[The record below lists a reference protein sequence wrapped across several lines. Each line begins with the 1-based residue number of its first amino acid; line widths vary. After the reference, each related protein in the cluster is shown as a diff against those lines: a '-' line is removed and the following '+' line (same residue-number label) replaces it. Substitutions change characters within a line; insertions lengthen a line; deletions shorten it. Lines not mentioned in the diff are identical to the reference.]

1 MNLFHEAK
9 KVLDK
14 DGKVNPLGPYGKM
27 KLTGQEVA
35 NYFRKN
41 KVSDAKVKRAVEVAL
56 DMSGAMDIASKE
68 IKKFFGDKILKS
80 KEVQKA
86 LQYANEETMSE
97 GMKMKDIFRKHKRE
111 LTKAYKSGDLSF
123 MSSAGKKA
131 EDDLMQWAM
140 DNGEVNTD
148 DPDDFFD
155 WLSRDLEDIV
165 KGKIKE
171 EVEVKTLILP
181 VILEKAYDKADVKKV
196 QQLEKKLQGMLKE
209 VDKTMRGSGLSAP
222 AFNNVRSGI
231 QKGLESIQKFYK
243 IANTSSEET
252 ISENADMVLHV
263 DDKLQANL
271 VIKYASK
278 FGLKS
283 KKQKI
288 SWSGKDGV
296 VVSGDADKLKKF
308 MSSVEDVF
316 KEESI
321 IDENYRTLAKHGMG
335 AETPKSIKV
344 GTEVDYYQKDGAK
357 YMGKITKMSR
367 QSYTVRD
374 DKTKKDHEF
383 FYHDRIKA
391 KKLLKQGDNIQEGYF
406 MKEMEDGQYFSG
418 AEKMYVDIIKKAGGK
433 NIKVYKPSRM
443 DPQLGIDFKGGNI
456 SRMQQEL
463 KKKGDGTES
472 VEEAVSVEE
481 KVEYVEYKFRNKRDA
496 QKALDYFKRQQLIKL
511 DINDDGLSQYELAID
526 AGKNDMTKQHKE
538 VMKMLKP
545 KVMTQEAVSP
555 AQQAAIAIDRK
566 EKRSKGAYKN
576 VMDSYRQM
584 WQDASIEEGKYL
596 KYSNLL
602 MKKAKEM
609 EAIDKAQNKSGV
621 KSPSLNALK
630 AINKEIE
637 KEMKK
642 LGISESINEAMI
654 TYRVKKM
661 QKPEEQKFTRSAK
674 MMGLKIT
681 MDKGRDDTVIV
692 MSGTKKKL
700 RDFDAVARGK
710 SSFGDPST
718 ITHFDEK

>member
-1 MNLFHEAK
+1 
-9 KVLDK
+9 
-14 DGKVNPLGPYGKM
+14 
-27 KLTGQEVA
+27 
-35 NYFRKN
+35 
-41 KVSDAKVKRAVEVAL
+41 
-56 DMSGAMDIASKE
+56 
-68 IKKFFGDKILKS
+68 
-80 KEVQKA
+80 
-86 LQYANEETMSE
+86 
-97 GMKMKDIFRKHKRE
+97 
-111 LTKAYKSGDLSF
+111 
-123 MSSAGKKA
+123 
-131 EDDLMQWAM
+131 
-140 DNGEVNTD
+140 
-148 DPDDFFD
+148 
-155 WLSRDLEDIV
+155 
-165 KGKIKE
+165 
-171 EVEVKTLILP
+171 
-181 VILEKAYDKADVKKV
+181 
-196 QQLEKKLQGMLKE
+196 
-209 VDKTMRGSGLSAP
+209 
-222 AFNNVRSGI
+222 
-231 QKGLESIQKFYK
+231 
-243 IANTSSEET
+243 
-252 ISENADMVLHV
+252 
-263 DDKLQANL
+263 
-271 VIKYASK
+271 
-278 FGLKS
+278 
-283 KKQKI
+283 
-288 SWSGKDGV
+288 
-296 VVSGDADKLKKF
+296 
-308 MSSVEDVF
+308 
-316 KEESI
+316 
-321 IDENYRTLAKHGMG
+321 
-335 AETPKSIKV
+335 
-344 GTEVDYYQKDGAK
+344 
-357 YMGKITKMSR
+357 
-367 QSYTVRD
+367 
-374 DKTKKDHEF
+374 
-383 FYHDRIKA
+383 
-391 KKLLKQGDNIQEGYF
+391 
-406 MKEMEDGQYFSG
+406 
-418 AEKMYVDIIKKAGGK
+418 
-433 NIKVYKPSRM
+433 M

>member
-41 KVSDAKVKRAVEVAL
+41 KVSDAKVKKAVEVAL
-56 DMSGAMDIASKE
+56 DMSGADTIARQE
-68 IKKFFGDKILKS
+68 IKKFYGDKILKS
-80 KEVQKA
+80 KEVQNA
-86 LQYANEETMSE
+86 LQYANEETIIE
-97 GMKMKDIFRKHKRE
+97 RMKMKDIFKKHKRE

-123 MSSAGKKA
+123 MSPAARKA

-140 DNGEVNTD
+140 DNGEVKTD

-171 EVEVKTLILP
+171 DVS
-181 VILEKAYDKADVKKV
+181 EKFSPYLS
-196 QQLEKKLQGMLKE
+196 QQFPRC
-209 VDKTMRGSGLSAP
+209 VDFYIQFRGG
-222 AFNNVRSGI
+222 
-231 QKGLESIQKFYK
+231 KGDRI
-243 IANTSSEET
+243 TSEENKKDFIKAT
-252 ISENADMVLHV
+252 DMIDAYCKKNKIKQKPVYSTPMEGSSAYKVGLMIDPTYSKTDDYKNGV
-263 DDKLQANL
+263 DLQPLYVALSKLKTAEDHGGGWDKLA
-271 VIKYASK
+271 
-278 FGLKS
+278 
-283 KKQKI
+283 
-288 SWSGKDGV
+288 
-296 VVSGDADKLKKF
+296 
-308 MSSVEDVF
+308 
-316 KEESI
+316 EETFNSPI
-321 IDENYRTLAKHGMG
+321 QENYRKLAKHGMG
-335 AETPKSIKV
+335 TETPKSIKV
-344 GTEVDYYQKDGAK
+344 GTEIDYYQKDGAK
-357 YMGKITKMSR
+357 YMGKVTKMSR

-383 FYHDRIKA
+383 LYHDRIKA
-391 KKLLKQGDNIQEGYF
+391 AKLLKQGDNISE
-406 MKEMEDGQYFSG
+406 EITE
-418 AEKMYVDIIKKAGGK
+418 EKMGLSTRLYKQFKKDIDKIMKKHDAYVSDSKNDYTQISSPKPMAGGFK
-433 NIKVYKPSRM
+433 KDLFKL
-443 DPQLGIDFKGGNI
+443 LGMTEENI
-456 SRMQQEL
+456 S
-463 KKKGDGTES
+463 
-472 VEEAVSVEE
+472 E

-511 DINDDGLSQYELAID
+511 DINDDGLSQFELAID

-545 KVMTQEAVSP
+545 KVMTQEAVSV

-602 MKKAKEM
+602 LKKAKEM
-609 EAIDKAQNKSGV
+609 EAIDKAQNKSKV
-621 KSPSLNALK
+621 KNPSLNALK

-637 KEMKK
+637 AEMKK
-642 LGISESINEAMI
+642 LGIKESINEEMI

-681 MDKGRDDTVIV
+681 MDKGKDDTVIV

-700 RDFDAVARGK
+700 RDFDAIARGK

>member
-41 KVSDAKVKRAVEVAL
+41 KVSDAKVKKAVEVAL
-56 DMSGAMDIASKE
+56 DMSGADTIARQE
-68 IKKFFGDKILKS
+68 IKKFYGDKILKS
-80 KEVQKA
+80 KEVQNA
-86 LQYANEETMSE
+86 LQYANEETIIE
-97 GMKMKDIFRKHKRE
+97 RMKMKDIFKKHKRE

-123 MSSAGKKA
+123 MSPAARKA

-140 DNGEVNTD
+140 DNGEVKTD

-171 EVEVKTLILP
+171 DVSEKFSPYNDKQYPRCVDFYIQFRGGKGDRITSEENKKDYETAKKMIDTYCRTNKIKQKPVYSTPMEGSSAYKVGLMIDKTYS
-181 VILEKAYDKADVKKV
+181 KTDDYDKGVDLQPLYVA
-196 QQLEKKLQGMLKE
+196 LSKLKTAEDHGGGW
-209 VDKTMRGSGLSAP
+209 DKLA
-222 AFNNVRSGI
+222 
-231 QKGLESIQKFYK
+231 
-243 IANTSSEET
+243 EET
-252 ISENADMVLHV
+252 FNSPI
-263 DDKLQANL
+263 Q
-271 VIKYASK
+271 
-278 FGLKS
+278 
-283 KKQKI
+283 
-288 SWSGKDGV
+288 
-296 VVSGDADKLKKF
+296 
-308 MSSVEDVF
+308 
-316 KEESI
+316 
-321 IDENYRTLAKHGMG
+321 ENYRKLAKHGMG
-335 AETPKSIKV
+335 TETPKSIKV
-344 GTEVDYYQKDGAK
+344 GTEIDYYQKDGAK
-357 YMGKITKMSR
+357 YMGKVTKMSR

-391 KKLLKQGDNIQEGYF
+391 AKLLKQGDNI
-406 MKEMEDGQYFSG
+406 S
-418 AEKMYVDIIKKAGGK
+418 
-433 NIKVYKPSRM
+433 
-443 DPQLGIDFKGGNI
+443 
-456 SRMQQEL
+456 
-463 KKKGDGTES
+463 
-472 VEEAVSVEE
+472 E
-481 KVEYVEYKFRNKRDA
+481 KVEYAEYKFKNKRDA
-496 QKALDYFKRQQLIKL
+496 QKALDYFKSQQQIDL
-511 DINDDGLSQYELAID
+511 DINDDGLSQFELTID

-602 MKKAKEM
+602 LKKAKEM
-609 EAIDKAQNKSGV
+609 EAIDKAQNKSKV
-621 KSPSLNALK
+621 KNPSLNALK

-637 KEMKK
+637 AEMKK
-642 LGISESINEAMI
+642 LGIKESINEEMI

-681 MDKGRDDTVIV
+681 MDKGKDDTVIV

-700 RDFDAVARGK
+700 RDFDAIARGK

>member
-80 KEVQKA
+80 KEVQNA
-86 LQYANEETMSE
+86 LRYANESVVSE
-97 GMKMKDIFRKHKRE
+97 GMKMKDIMRKHKRE
-111 LTKAYKSGDLSF
+111 LNKAYKSGDLSF

-140 DNGEVNTD
+140 DNGEVKTD

-171 EVEVKTLILP
+171 DVSEKFSPYNDKQYPRCVDFYIQFRGGKGDRITSEENKKDFIKACDMIDAYCKKNKIKQKP
-181 VILEKAYDKADVKKV
+181 VYSTPMEGSSAYKV
-196 QQLEKKLQGMLKE
+196 GLMI
-209 VDKTMRGSGLSAP
+209 DKTYSKTGDYDNGVDLQPLYVALSKLKTAEDHGGGWDKL
-222 AFNNVRSGI
+222 A
-231 QKGLESIQKFYK
+231 
-243 IANTSSEET
+243 EET
-252 ISENADMVLHV
+252 FNAPI
-263 DDKLQANL
+263 Q
-271 VIKYASK
+271 
-278 FGLKS
+278 
-283 KKQKI
+283 
-288 SWSGKDGV
+288 
-296 VVSGDADKLKKF
+296 
-308 MSSVEDVF
+308 
-316 KEESI
+316 
-321 IDENYRTLAKHGMG
+321 ENYRTLAKHGMG

-391 KKLLKQGDNIQEGYF
+391 KKLLKQGDNI
-406 MKEMEDGQYFSG
+406 
-418 AEKMYVDIIKKAGGK
+418 
-433 NIKVYKPSRM
+433 
-443 DPQLGIDFKGGNI
+443 
-456 SRMQQEL
+456 
-463 KKKGDGTES
+463 
-472 VEEAVSVEE
+472 EE
-481 KVEYVEYKFRNKRDA
+481 KVEYAEYKFRNKNDA

-511 DINDDGLSQYELAID
+511 DINDDGLSQFELAID
-526 AGKNDMTKQHKE
+526 AGKKDMTKQHKE
-538 VMKMLKP
+538 VLKMLKP
-545 KVMTQEAVSP
+545 KVITTEAVSV

-584 WQDASIEEGKYL
+584 WQDATIEEGKYA
-596 KYSNLL
+596 KYSDLL
-602 MKKAKEM
+602 LKKAREM
-609 EAIDKAQNKSGV
+609 QAIDKAQNKSGV

-630 AINKEIE
+630 SINKEIE

-642 LGISESINEAMI
+642 LGITESINEEMI

-681 MDKGRDDTVIV
+681 MDKGKDDTVIV

-700 RDFDAVARGK
+700 RDFDAIARGK

>member
-80 KEVQKA
+80 KEVQNA
-86 LQYANEETMSE
+86 LRYANESVVSE
-97 GMKMKDIFRKHKRE
+97 GMKMKDIMRKHKRE
-111 LTKAYKSGDLSF
+111 LNKAYKSGDLSF

-140 DNGEVNTD
+140 DNGEVKTD

-171 EVEVKTLILP
+171 DVSEKFSPYNDKQYPRCVDFYIQFRGGKGDRITSEENKKDFIKACDMIDAYCKKNKIKQKP
-181 VILEKAYDKADVKKV
+181 VYSTPMEGSSAYKV
-196 QQLEKKLQGMLKE
+196 GLMI
-209 VDKTMRGSGLSAP
+209 DKTYSKTGDYDNGVDLQPLYVALSKLKTAEDHGGGWDKL
-222 AFNNVRSGI
+222 A
-231 QKGLESIQKFYK
+231 
-243 IANTSSEET
+243 EET
-252 ISENADMVLHV
+252 FNAPI
-263 DDKLQANL
+263 Q
-271 VIKYASK
+271 
-278 FGLKS
+278 
-283 KKQKI
+283 
-288 SWSGKDGV
+288 
-296 VVSGDADKLKKF
+296 
-308 MSSVEDVF
+308 
-316 KEESI
+316 
-321 IDENYRTLAKHGMG
+321 ENYRTLAKHGMG

-391 KKLLKQGDNIQEGYF
+391 KKLLKQGDNI
-406 MKEMEDGQYFSG
+406 
-418 AEKMYVDIIKKAGGK
+418 
-433 NIKVYKPSRM
+433 
-443 DPQLGIDFKGGNI
+443 
-456 SRMQQEL
+456 
-463 KKKGDGTES
+463 
-472 VEEAVSVEE
+472 EE
-481 KVEYVEYKFRNKRDA
+481 KVEYAEYKFRNKNDA

-511 DINDDGLSQYELAID
+511 DINDDGLSQFELAID
-526 AGKNDMTKQHKE
+526 AGKKDMTKQHKE
-538 VMKMLKP
+538 VLKMLKP
-545 KVMTQEAVSP
+545 KVITTEAVSV

-584 WQDASIEEGKYL
+584 WQDASIEEGKYA
-596 KYSNLL
+596 KYSDLL
-602 MKKAKEM
+602 LKKAREM
-609 EAIDKAQNKSGV
+609 QAIDKAQNKSGV

-630 AINKEIE
+630 SINKEIE

-642 LGISESINEAMI
+642 LGITESINEEMI

-681 MDKGRDDTVIV
+681 MDKGKDDTVIV

-700 RDFDAVARGK
+700 RDFDAIARGK

>member
-80 KEVQKA
+80 KEVQNA
-86 LQYANEETMSE
+86 LRYANESVVSE
-97 GMKMKDIFRKHKRE
+97 GMKMKDIMRKHKRE
-111 LTKAYKSGDLSF
+111 LNKAYKSGDLSF
-123 MSSAGKKA
+123 MSSAGRKA
-131 EDDLMQWAM
+131 EEDLMQWAM
-140 DNGEVNTD
+140 DNGEVKTD

-171 EVEVKTLILP
+171 DVSEKFSPYNDKQYPRCVDFYIQFRGGKGDRITSEENKKDF
-181 VILEKAYDKADVKKV
+181 EKATKMIDAYCKSNKIKQKPVYSTPEEGSSAYKV
-196 QQLEKKLQGMLKE
+196 GLMI
-209 VDKTMRGSGLSAP
+209 DKTYSKTDDYDRGVDLQPLYVALSKLKTAEDHGGGWDKL
-222 AFNNVRSGI
+222 A
-231 QKGLESIQKFYK
+231 
-243 IANTSSEET
+243 EET
-252 ISENADMVLHV
+252 FNAPI
-263 DDKLQANL
+263 Q
-271 VIKYASK
+271 
-278 FGLKS
+278 
-283 KKQKI
+283 
-288 SWSGKDGV
+288 
-296 VVSGDADKLKKF
+296 
-308 MSSVEDVF
+308 
-316 KEESI
+316 
-321 IDENYRTLAKHGMG
+321 ENYRKLAKHGMG

-391 KKLLKQGDNIQEGYF
+391 AKLLKQGDNI
-406 MKEMEDGQYFSG
+406 
-418 AEKMYVDIIKKAGGK
+418 
-433 NIKVYKPSRM
+433 
-443 DPQLGIDFKGGNI
+443 
-456 SRMQQEL
+456 
-463 KKKGDGTES
+463 
-472 VEEAVSVEE
+472 EE
-481 KVEYVEYKFRNKRDA
+481 KVEYAEYKFRNKRDA

-511 DINDDGLSQYELAID
+511 DINDDGLSHYELAID
-526 AGKNDMTKQHKE
+526 AGKKDMTKQHKE
-538 VMKMLKP
+538 ILKMLKP
-545 KVMTQEAVSP
+545 KVLTTEAVSV

-584 WQDASIEEGKYL
+584 WQDASIEEGKYA
-596 KYSNLL
+596 KYSDLL
-602 MKKAKEM
+602 LKKAREM
-609 EAIDKAQNKSGV
+609 QAIDKAQNKSGV

-630 AINKEIE
+630 SINKEIE

>member
-41 KVSDAKVKRAVEVAL
+41 KVSDAKVKKAVEVAL
-56 DMSGAMDIASKE
+56 DMSGADTIARQE
-68 IKKFFGDKILKS
+68 IKKFYGDKILKS
-80 KEVQKA
+80 KEVQNA
-86 LQYANEETMSE
+86 LQYANEETIIE
-97 GMKMKDIFRKHKRE
+97 RMKMKDIFKKHKRE

-123 MSSAGKKA
+123 MSPAAKKA

-140 DNGEVNTD
+140 DNGEVKTD

-171 EVEVKTLILP
+171 DVSEKFSPYNDKQYPRCVDFYIQFRGGKGDRITSEENKKDYETAKKMIDTYCRTNKIKQKPVYSTPMEGSSAYKVGLMIDKTYS
-181 VILEKAYDKADVKKV
+181 KTDDYDKGVDLQPLYVA
-196 QQLEKKLQGMLKE
+196 LSKLKTAEDHGGGW
-209 VDKTMRGSGLSAP
+209 DKLA
-222 AFNNVRSGI
+222 
-231 QKGLESIQKFYK
+231 
-243 IANTSSEET
+243 EET
-252 ISENADMVLHV
+252 FNSPI
-263 DDKLQANL
+263 Q
-271 VIKYASK
+271 
-278 FGLKS
+278 
-283 KKQKI
+283 
-288 SWSGKDGV
+288 
-296 VVSGDADKLKKF
+296 
-308 MSSVEDVF
+308 
-316 KEESI
+316 
-321 IDENYRTLAKHGMG
+321 ENYRKLAKHGMG
-335 AETPKSIKV
+335 TETPKSIKV
-344 GTEVDYYQKDGAK
+344 GTEIDYYQKDGAK
-357 YMGKITKMSR
+357 YMGKVTKMSR

-391 KKLLKQGDNIQEGYF
+391 AKLLKQGDNI
-406 MKEMEDGQYFSG
+406 S
-418 AEKMYVDIIKKAGGK
+418 
-433 NIKVYKPSRM
+433 
-443 DPQLGIDFKGGNI
+443 
-456 SRMQQEL
+456 
-463 KKKGDGTES
+463 
-472 VEEAVSVEE
+472 E
-481 KVEYVEYKFRNKRDA
+481 KVEYAEYKFKNKRDA
-496 QKALDYFKRQQLIKL
+496 QKALDYFKSQQQIDL
-511 DINDDGLSQYELAID
+511 DINDDGLSQFELTID

-602 MKKAKEM
+602 LKKAKEM
-609 EAIDKAQNKSGV
+609 EAIDKAQNKSKV
-621 KSPSLNALK
+621 KNPSLNALK

-637 KEMKK
+637 AEMKK
-642 LGISESINEAMI
+642 LGIKESINEEMI

-681 MDKGRDDTVIV
+681 MDKGKDDTVIV

-700 RDFDAVARGK
+700 RDFDAIARGK

>member
-56 DMSGAMDIASKE
+56 DLSGAMDIASKE

-80 KEVQKA
+80 KEVQNA

-97 GMKMKDIFRKHKRE
+97 GMKMKDIMRKHKSE
-111 LTKAYKSGDLSF
+111 LNKAYKSGDLSF

-140 DNGEVNTD
+140 DNGEVKTD

-165 KGKIKE
+165 KGKIK
-171 EVEVKTLILP
+171 
-181 VILEKAYDKADVKKV
+181 
-196 QQLEKKLQGMLKE
+196 
-209 VDKTMRGSGLSAP
+209 
-222 AFNNVRSGI
+222 
-231 QKGLESIQKFYK
+231 
-243 IANTSSEET
+243 
-252 ISENADMVLHV
+252 
-263 DDKLQANL
+263 
-271 VIKYASK
+271 
-278 FGLKS
+278 
-283 KKQKI
+283 
-288 SWSGKDGV
+288 
-296 VVSGDADKLKKF
+296 
-308 MSSVEDVF
+308 
-316 KEESI
+316 ESI

-357 YMGKITKMSR
+357 YMGKITKMSK

-391 KKLLKQGDNIQEGYF
+391 AKLLKQGDNIQE
-406 MKEMEDGQYFSG
+406 
-418 AEKMYVDIIKKAGGK
+418 
-433 NIKVYKPSRM
+433 
-443 DPQLGIDFKGGNI
+443 
-456 SRMQQEL
+456 
-463 KKKGDGTES
+463 
-472 VEEAVSVEE
+472 
-481 KVEYVEYKFRNKRDA
+481 KVEYVEYKFKNKRDA

-511 DINDDGLSQYELAID
+511 DINDDGLSQFELAID

-576 VMDSYRQM
+576 VMDAYREM
-584 WQDASIEEGKYL
+584 WEESLDEAVADLTVDIRNKIPKPADQNKHAMEIAKQAKRFGLKSSLMGKHVRL
-596 KYSNLL
+596 KGD
-602 MKKAKEM
+602 KKAVN
-609 EAIDKAQNKSGV
+609 DF
-621 KSPSLNALK
+621 L
-630 AINKEIE
+630 
-637 KEMKK
+637 
-642 LGISESINEAMI
+642 
-654 TYRVKKM
+654 RV
-661 QKPEEQKFTRSAK
+661 
-674 MMGLKIT
+674 
-681 MDKGRDDTVIV
+681 VI
-692 MSGTKKKL
+692 
-700 RDFDAVARGK
+700 GK
-710 SSFGDPST
+710 SSYGDPTEQDTST
-718 ITHFDEK
+718 PQIDKMLTKGLK

>member
-80 KEVQKA
+80 KEVQNA
-86 LQYANEETMSE
+86 LRYANESVVSE
-97 GMKMKDIFRKHKRE
+97 GMKMKDIMRKHKRE
-111 LTKAYKSGDLSF
+111 LNKAYKSGDLSF
-123 MSSAGKKA
+123 MSSAGRKA
-131 EDDLMQWAM
+131 EEDLMQWAM
-140 DNGEVNTD
+140 DNGEVKTD

-171 EVEVKTLILP
+171 DVSEKFSPYNDKQYPRCVDFYIQFRGGKGDRITSEENKKDF
-181 VILEKAYDKADVKKV
+181 EKATKMIDAYCKSNKIKQKPVYSTPEEGSSAYKV
-196 QQLEKKLQGMLKE
+196 GLMI
-209 VDKTMRGSGLSAP
+209 DKTYSKTDDYDRGVDLQPLYVALSKLKTAEDHGGGWDKL
-222 AFNNVRSGI
+222 A
-231 QKGLESIQKFYK
+231 
-243 IANTSSEET
+243 EET
-252 ISENADMVLHV
+252 FNAPI
-263 DDKLQANL
+263 Q
-271 VIKYASK
+271 
-278 FGLKS
+278 
-283 KKQKI
+283 
-288 SWSGKDGV
+288 
-296 VVSGDADKLKKF
+296 
-308 MSSVEDVF
+308 
-316 KEESI
+316 
-321 IDENYRTLAKHGMG
+321 ENYRKLAKHGMG

-391 KKLLKQGDNIQEGYF
+391 AKLLKQGDNI
-406 MKEMEDGQYFSG
+406 
-418 AEKMYVDIIKKAGGK
+418 
-433 NIKVYKPSRM
+433 
-443 DPQLGIDFKGGNI
+443 
-456 SRMQQEL
+456 
-463 KKKGDGTES
+463 
-472 VEEAVSVEE
+472 EE
-481 KVEYVEYKFRNKRDA
+481 KVEYAEYKFRNKRDA

-511 DINDDGLSQYELAID
+511 DINDDGLSHYELAID
-526 AGKNDMTKQHKE
+526 AGKKDMTKQHKE
-538 VMKMLKP
+538 ILKMLKP
-545 KVMTQEAVSP
+545 KVLTTEAVSV

-584 WQDASIEEGKYL
+584 WQDASIEEGKYA
-596 KYSNLL
+596 KYSDLL
-602 MKKAKEM
+602 LKKAREM
-609 EAIDKAQNKSGV
+609 QAIDKAQNKSGV

-630 AINKEIE
+630 SINKEIE

-718 ITHFDEK
+718 ISHFDEK

>member
-86 LQYANEETMSE
+86 LQYANEETMLE

-321 IDENYRTLAKHGMG
+321 DENYRVLAKHGMG

-406 MKEMEDGQYFSG
+406 MKEMEDGQYFPG

>member
-56 DMSGAMDIASKE
+56 DLSGAMDIASKE

-80 KEVQKA
+80 KEVQNA

-97 GMKMKDIFRKHKRE
+97 GMKMKDIMRKHKSE
-111 LTKAYKSGDLSF
+111 LNKAYKSGDLSF

-140 DNGEVNTD
+140 DNGEVKTD

-165 KGKIKE
+165 KGKIK
-171 EVEVKTLILP
+171 
-181 VILEKAYDKADVKKV
+181 
-196 QQLEKKLQGMLKE
+196 
-209 VDKTMRGSGLSAP
+209 
-222 AFNNVRSGI
+222 
-231 QKGLESIQKFYK
+231 
-243 IANTSSEET
+243 
-252 ISENADMVLHV
+252 
-263 DDKLQANL
+263 
-271 VIKYASK
+271 
-278 FGLKS
+278 
-283 KKQKI
+283 
-288 SWSGKDGV
+288 
-296 VVSGDADKLKKF
+296 
-308 MSSVEDVF
+308 
-316 KEESI
+316 ESI

-357 YMGKITKMSR
+357 YMGKITKMSK

-391 KKLLKQGDNIQEGYF
+391 AKLLKQGDNIQE
-406 MKEMEDGQYFSG
+406 
-418 AEKMYVDIIKKAGGK
+418 
-433 NIKVYKPSRM
+433 
-443 DPQLGIDFKGGNI
+443 
-456 SRMQQEL
+456 
-463 KKKGDGTES
+463 
-472 VEEAVSVEE
+472 
-481 KVEYVEYKFRNKRDA
+481 KVEYVEYKFKNKRDA

-511 DINDDGLSQYELAID
+511 DINDDGLSQFELAID

-576 VMDSYRQM
+576 VMDAYREM
-584 WQDASIEEGKYL
+584 WEESLDEAVADLTVDIRNKIPKPADQNKHAMEIAKQAKRFGLKSSLMGKHVRL
-596 KYSNLL
+596 KGG
-602 MKKAKEM
+602 KKAVN
-609 EAIDKAQNKSGV
+609 DF
-621 KSPSLNALK
+621 L
-630 AINKEIE
+630 
-637 KEMKK
+637 
-642 LGISESINEAMI
+642 
-654 TYRVKKM
+654 RV
-661 QKPEEQKFTRSAK
+661 
-674 MMGLKIT
+674 
-681 MDKGRDDTVIV
+681 VI
-692 MSGTKKKL
+692 
-700 RDFDAVARGK
+700 GK
-710 SSFGDPST
+710 SSYGDPTEKDTST
-718 ITHFDEK
+718 PQIDKMLNKGLK

>member
-80 KEVQKA
+80 KEVQNA
-86 LQYANEETMSE
+86 LRYANESVVSE
-97 GMKMKDIFRKHKRE
+97 GMKMKDIMRKHKRE
-111 LTKAYKSGDLSF
+111 LNKAYKSGDLSF

-140 DNGEVNTD
+140 DNGEVKTD

-171 EVEVKTLILP
+171 DVSEKFSPYNDKQYPRCVDFYIQFRGGKGDRITSEENKKDFIKACDMIDAYCKKNKIKQKP
-181 VILEKAYDKADVKKV
+181 VYSTPMEGSSAYKV
-196 QQLEKKLQGMLKE
+196 GLMI
-209 VDKTMRGSGLSAP
+209 DKTYSKTGDYDNGVDLQPLYVALSKLKTAEDHGGGWDKL
-222 AFNNVRSGI
+222 A
-231 QKGLESIQKFYK
+231 
-243 IANTSSEET
+243 EET
-252 ISENADMVLHV
+252 FNAPI
-263 DDKLQANL
+263 Q
-271 VIKYASK
+271 
-278 FGLKS
+278 
-283 KKQKI
+283 
-288 SWSGKDGV
+288 
-296 VVSGDADKLKKF
+296 
-308 MSSVEDVF
+308 
-316 KEESI
+316 
-321 IDENYRTLAKHGMG
+321 ENYRTLAKHGMG

-391 KKLLKQGDNIQEGYF
+391 KKLLKQGDNI
-406 MKEMEDGQYFSG
+406 
-418 AEKMYVDIIKKAGGK
+418 
-433 NIKVYKPSRM
+433 
-443 DPQLGIDFKGGNI
+443 
-456 SRMQQEL
+456 
-463 KKKGDGTES
+463 
-472 VEEAVSVEE
+472 EE
-481 KVEYVEYKFRNKRDA
+481 KVEYAEYKFRNKNDA

-511 DINDDGLSQYELAID
+511 DINDDGLSQFELAID
-526 AGKNDMTKQHKE
+526 AGKKDMTKQHKE
-538 VMKMLKP
+538 VLKMLKP
-545 KVMTQEAVSP
+545 KVITTEAVSV

-584 WQDASIEEGKYL
+584 WQDATIEEGKYA
-596 KYSNLL
+596 KYSDLL
-602 MKKAKEM
+602 LKKAREM
-609 EAIDKAQNKSGV
+609 QAIDKAQNKSGV

-630 AINKEIE
+630 SINKEIE

-642 LGISESINEAMI
+642 LGIDESINEEMI

-681 MDKGRDDTVIV
+681 MDKGKDDTVIV

-700 RDFDAVARGK
+700 RDFDAIARGK
-710 SSFGDPST
+710 SSYGDPST